1 MNLNIIIV
9 WYNEEPNISKLFKH
23 LEYLKSKVDCR
34 IIYVDQESIDNSVDL
49 MKKWGAEVYIHP
61 NKWYADPDKKW
72 VVEELCKNGERC
84 FILDC
89 DEEFNNHL
97 ADTIC
102 WIMEEDEDG
111 KCYSVL
117 RKTEFLWKNVAEAR
131 QLRLFKKESVI
142 LTLDVHN
149 YIKPADGVKHIHLK
163 EYIDE
168 IDLKL
173 KWQWVRFLINKNNN
187 YSDKEL
193 DKIWN
198 ISTFKVI
205 LLMIWMPILWFF
217 WRWIVHKNF
226 LRWWT
231 WIIHCTLQAQYQFR
245 IYAKLYEKIR
255 IQKAKKHKRQS

>member
-1 MNLNIIIV
+1 MRLNIIIV
-9 WYNEEPNISKLFKH
+9 WYNEEPNIPKLLKH
-23 LEYLKSKVDCR
+23 LEYLKSKIDCR

-49 MKKWGAEVYIHP
+49 MKKWWAEVYIRQ

-72 VVEELCKNGERC
+72 AVEELCKDGEWC

-102 WIMEEDEDG
+102 WIMEDNEDG

-131 QLRLFKKESVI
+131 QLRFFKKGTVI

-149 YIKPADGVKHIHLK
+149 YINPADDVIHVYLK

-173 KWQWVRFLINKNNN
+173 KWQWVRSLINKNNN

-198 ISTFKVI
+198 ISTLKVI
-205 LLMIWMPILWFF
+205 ILMIWMPILWFF
-217 WRWIVHKNF
+217 WWWIVHKNF
-226 LRWWT
+226 IRWWA
-231 WIIHCTLQAQYQFR
+231 WIIHCTLQAQYQFW
-245 IYAKLYEKIR
+245 IYAKMYEKIKT
-255 IQKAKKHKRQS
+255 QKNKKH